1 MLRKII
7 VLICFSLLTIL
18 VQLLFVPW
26 MTISD
31 IRPDFIL
38 ILVLLV
44 GRLEGRMVGQLY
56 GFSIGLLVD
65 AIGIGSFLGLS
76 ALTKTISGF
85 FSGYLK
91 NQKSKMNVFSY
102 YAIPLVIIFLNFII
116 FYLVNF
122 KNAEITIYNVILR
135 YVIPTSL
142 YTSVFFILFDQFLP
156 LESG

>member
-26 MTISD
+26 MTIRD

-44 GRLEGRMVGQLY
+44 GRFEGRMVGQIY
-56 GFSIGLLVD
+56 GFSIGLLID

-91 NQKSKMNVFSY
+91 NQKAKMNVFSY
-102 YAIPLVIIFLNFII
+102 YAIPLVIIFLHFII

-122 KNAEITIYNVILR
+122 KNAEITTYNVILR
-135 YVIPTSL
+135 YVIPASL
-142 YTSVFFILFDQFLP
+142 YTSVFYILFDRFFP
-156 LESG
+156 LESE